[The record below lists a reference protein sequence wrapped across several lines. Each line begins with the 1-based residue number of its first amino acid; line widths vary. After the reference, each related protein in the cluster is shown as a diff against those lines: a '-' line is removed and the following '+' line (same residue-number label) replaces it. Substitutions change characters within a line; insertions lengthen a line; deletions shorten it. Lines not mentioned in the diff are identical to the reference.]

1 MKHGMTFSIL
11 FQGCYTEKLARSL
24 KTQVMHLMIEKGAVD
39 EFLVIGS
46 FYIEGQK

>member
-1 MKHGMTFSIL
+1 MTFSIL
-11 FQGCYTEKLARSL
+11 FQASYTEKLARSI
-24 KTQVMHLMIEKGAVD
+24 KTQVMNLMIERGEVD